1 MLLRRIAARSLL
13 VFGLIAGS
21 LGPASAQSVR
31 VSVPEENFRK
41 EPRVTSSNRLATV
54 LEGAVLQVESRRGRW
69 VRATL
74 EGWIWSPSLSATDR
88 DGFNLIVSNPG
99 GENLREAPQ
108 GEARRVAR
116 LLRGMLL
123 DRIER
128 QGNWT
133 RVRRSAWLWSE
144 SVVEVEGGAS
154 TPGGERGE
162 AAERPDVEPGAPA
175 RPAELPDRILV
186 SGDRVQLHVSPSG
199 DTLAAL
205 RPDANLEV
213 LARQGSWAR
222 VRLEGWV
229 WVPATLPAD
238 SALAAGDLAPADV
251 KANPDQYRGRQVRW
265 RLQFVSVERAEP
277 TREDFY
283 EGEPF
288 ILARAMD
295 GDQGFVYVAIPPEL
309 VAEAG
314 SLRPLQVIEVLGSVR
329 TGSSALMGVPIL
341 DLIALN

>member
-1 MLLRRIAARSLL
+1 
-13 VFGLIAGS
+13 
-21 LGPASAQSVR
+21 
-31 VSVPEENFRK
+31 
-41 EPRVTSSNRLATV
+41 

-144 SVVEVEGGAS
+144 SVVEVEGGAP
-154 TPGGERGE
+154 TPGGERDE
-162 AAERPDVEPGAPA
+162 AAERPDVEPEAPA